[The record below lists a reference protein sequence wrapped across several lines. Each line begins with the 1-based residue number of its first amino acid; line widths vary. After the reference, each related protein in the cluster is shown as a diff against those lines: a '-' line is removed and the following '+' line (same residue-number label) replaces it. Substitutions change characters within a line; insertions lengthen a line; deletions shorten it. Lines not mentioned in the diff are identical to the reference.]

1 MKNKKPRFWK
11 VFLVSILLYALYL
24 TIVTYDIDTYINE
37 KLFLVLISPAFLV
50 LGLLI
55 YYAFYS
61 DIAKYMLF
69 FFIIIAM
76 LCLSIIFTLVIGV
89 LIYFSFFYKSE
100 KIRKIAKIGLF
111 ISGIFAIPLIASLF
125 GYDGLYNSI
134 VKTFSNMT
142 LPSKYEKYVT
152 LSGNTIS
159 YEGNTMEM
167 LPEGENKLIEFAFVN
182 QKNELIISDDE
193 PLGYLSKYDTQG
205 NRIDTL
211 KIEKVDGIDNL
222 LDGFY
227 GDYLMDFKGKRYC
240 SWAIDGNKSFQPIEL
255 FSDYEK
261 WDTETQ
267 KNFYWNEIT
276 LNSPYYYV
284 TADEV
289 FFFRDNQWKYFPIL
303 THKNTSQSPELDNR
317 RNNYEE
323 EDITGGYKMSNGRRM
338 DLFSAENEDPIKEEE
353 SQRREKIIPQYFKE
367 EGSGSNI
374 GSGIGGGSISYRTT
388 WKEGILFLSIEVNGK
403 TFHLK
408 EGMTMFDG
416 ENLLDNNTS
425 YFSISGGT
433 LEQYENYL
441 VYTHPK
447 WDYALFVYK
456 NYFFSTTYRLF
467 IIKNK
472 KE

>member
-1 MKNKKPRFWK
+1 MENKKPRFWK
-11 VFLVSILLYALYL
+11 VFLVSILLYALYFM
-24 TIVTYDIDTYINE
+24 IVVYNIEASGDT
-37 KLFLVLISPAFLV
+37 KLFLVLISPLLLV

-55 YYAFYS
+55 FYAFYS

-76 LCLSIIFTLVIGV
+76 LYLSITLTLVVGV
-89 LIYFSFFYKSE
+89 LIYFSFFYKSGRV
-100 KIRKIAKIGLF
+100 RKIAKIGLF
-111 ISGIFAIPLIASLF
+111 ISGILAIPLIASLF
-125 GYDGLYNSI
+125 GYDSLSNSI
-134 VKTFSNMT
+134 VKTFSDMT
-142 LPSKYEKYVT
+142 LPSKYKKYVAI
-152 LSGNTIS
+152 SGNTIS
-159 YEGNTMEM
+159 YEGNTMVM
-167 LPEGENKLIEFAFVN
+167 LPEGEDKIIEFAFVN

-211 KIEKVDGIDNL
+211 KIEKIDGIENL
-222 LDGFY
+222 FDGFY
-227 GDYLMDFKGKRYC
+227 GDYLMDFKGNRYC
-240 SWAIDGNKSFQPIEL
+240 SWAIDGNKSFRSMEQL
-255 FSDYEK
+255 SDYEK
-261 WDTETQ
+261 E
-267 KNFYWNEIT
+267 NIT
-276 LNSPYYYV
+276 D
-284 TADEV
+284 DE
-289 FFFRDNQWKYFPIL
+289 
-303 THKNTSQSPELDNR
+303 
-317 RNNYEE
+317 
-323 EDITGGYKMSNGRRM
+323 MSKGKRI
-338 DLFSAENEDPIKEEE
+338 DLFSTKNEDFIKEEE
-353 SQRREKIIPQYFKE
+353 SQIREKIIPQYFKV
-367 EGSGSNI
+367 EGSGSNT

-388 WKEGILFLSIEVNGK
+388 WEEGILFLSIEVNGK

-408 EGMTMFDG
+408 EGMTMFDR

-456 NYFFSTTYRLF
+456 NYFFSTSYRLF

>member
-1 MKNKKPRFWK
+1 MKNKRPRFWK

-37 KLFLVLISPAFLV
+37 KLFLVLISPLLLV

-152 LSGNTIS
+152 LSGNTVS
-159 YEGNTMEM
+159 YEGNTMKM

-211 KIEKVDGIDNL
+211 KIGKIDGIENL
-222 LDGFY
+222 FDGFY

-240 SWAIDGNKSFQPIEL
+240 SWAIDGNKSFQSMEQL
-255 FSDYEK
+255 SDYEK
-261 WDTETQ
+261 ENIID
-267 KNFYWNEIT
+267 
-276 LNSPYYYV
+276 
-284 TADEV
+284 D
-289 FFFRDNQWKYFPIL
+289 D
-303 THKNTSQSPELDNR
+303 
-317 RNNYEE
+317 
-323 EDITGGYKMSNGRRM
+323 KMLKGKRM
-338 DLFSAENEDPIKEEE
+338 DLFSLKNEDIPKEE
-353 SQRREKIIPQYFKE
+353 SPRREKIIPQYFKK
-367 EGSGSNI
+367 EGSGSNT

-388 WKEGILFLSIEVNGK
+388 WEEGILFLSIEVNGK

-408 EGMTMFDG
+408 EETTMFDG

-456 NYFFSTTYRLF
+456 NYFFSTSYRLF

>member
-11 VFLVSILLYALYL
+11 VFLVSILLYALYFM
-24 TIVTYDIDTYINE
+24 IVVYNIEASGDT
-37 KLFLVLISPAFLV
+37 KLFLVLISPLLLV

-55 YYAFYS
+55 FYAFYS

-76 LCLSIIFTLVIGV
+76 LYLSITLTLVVGV

-100 KIRKIAKIGLF
+100 KVRKIAKIGLF
-111 ISGIFAIPLIASLF
+111 ISGILAIPLIASLF
-125 GYDGLYNSI
+125 GYDSLYNSI
-134 VKTFSNMT
+134 AKTFSDMT
-142 LPSKYEKYVT
+142 LPSKYKKYVA
-152 LSGNTIS
+152 LSGNTVS
-159 YEGNTMEM
+159 YEGNTMVM
-167 LPEGENKLIEFAFVN
+167 LPEGEDKIIEFAFVN

-211 KIEKVDGIDNL
+211 KIEKIDGIENL
-222 LDGFY
+222 FDGFY
-227 GDYLMDFKGKRYC
+227 EDYLVDFKGNRYC
-240 SWAIDGNKSFQPIEL
+240 SWAIDGNKSFRSMEQL
-255 FSDYEK
+255 SDYEK
-261 WDTETQ
+261 E
-267 KNFYWNEIT
+267 NIT
-276 LNSPYYYV
+276 D
-284 TADEV
+284 DE
-289 FFFRDNQWKYFPIL
+289 
-303 THKNTSQSPELDNR
+303 
-317 RNNYEE
+317 
-323 EDITGGYKMSNGRRM
+323 MSKGKRI
-338 DLFSAENEDPIKEEE
+338 DLFSYKNENIPKEE

-433 LEQYENYL
+433 LEQYENYQ

-447 WDYALFVYK
+447 WDYALFAYK
-456 NYFFSTTYRLF
+456 NYIFSTTYRLF

>member
-1 MKNKKPRFWK
+1 MKNKRPRFWK

-37 KLFLVLISPAFLV
+37 KLFLVLISPLLLV

-152 LSGNTIS
+152 LSGNTVS
-159 YEGNTMEM
+159 YEGNTMKM

-211 KIEKVDGIDNL
+211 KIEKIDGIENL
-222 LDGFY
+222 FDGFY
-227 GDYLMDFKGKRYC
+227 GDYLMDFKGNRYC
-240 SWAIDGNKSFQPIEL
+240 SWAIDGNKSFRSMEQL
-255 FSDYEK
+255 SDYEK
-261 WDTETQ
+261 ENIID
-267 KNFYWNEIT
+267 
-276 LNSPYYYV
+276 
-284 TADEV
+284 D
-289 FFFRDNQWKYFPIL
+289 D
-303 THKNTSQSPELDNR
+303 
-317 RNNYEE
+317 
-323 EDITGGYKMSNGRRM
+323 KMSKGKRI
-338 DLFSAENEDPIKEEE
+338 DLFSRKNENIPKEE
-353 SQRREKIIPQYFKE
+353 SQRREKIIPQYFKV
-367 EGSGSNI
+367 EGSGSNT

-388 WKEGILFLSIEVNGK
+388 WEEGTLFLSIEVNGK
-403 TFHLK
+403 IFHLK
-408 EGMTMFDG
+408 KEMTMFDG
-416 ENLLDNNTS
+416 ENLLKSSTI
-425 YFSISGGT
+425 YRTISGGT
-433 LEQYENYL
+433 LEQYENYQ

-447 WDYALFVYK
+447 WDYALFAYK
-456 NYFFSTTYRLF
+456 NHKFYNTYRLF

-472 KE
+472 N

>member
-11 VFLVSILLYALYL
+11 VFLVSILLYALYFM
-24 TIVTYDIDTYINE
+24 IVVYNIEASGDT
-37 KLFLVLISPAFLV
+37 KLFLVLISPLLLV

-55 YYAFYS
+55 FYAFYY
-61 DIAKYMLF
+61 DMAKYMLF

-76 LCLSIIFTLVIGV
+76 QYLSITLTLVVGI

-100 KIRKIAKIGLF
+100 KVRKIAKIGLF
-111 ISGIFAIPLIASLF
+111 ISGLFAIPLIANFF
-125 GYDGLYNSI
+125 GYDSLYNSI
-134 VKTFSNMT
+134 VKTFSDMT
-142 LPSKYEKYVT
+142 LPSKYKKYVA
-152 LSGNTIS
+152 LSGNTVS

-167 LPEGENKLIEFAFVN
+167 LPKGENKLIEFAFVN

-211 KIEKVDGIDNL
+211 KIEKTDGIENL
-222 LDGFY
+222 FDGFY
-227 GDYLMDFKGKRYC
+227 GDYLMDFKGNRYC
-240 SWAIDGNKSFQPIEL
+240 SWAIDGNKSFRSMEQL
-255 FSDYEK
+255 SDYEK
-261 WDTETQ
+261 E
-267 KNFYWNEIT
+267 NIT
-276 LNSPYYYV
+276 D
-284 TADEV
+284 DE
-289 FFFRDNQWKYFPIL
+289 
-303 THKNTSQSPELDNR
+303 
-317 RNNYEE
+317 
-323 EDITGGYKMSNGRRM
+323 MSKGKRI
-338 DLFSAENEDPIKEEE
+338 DLFSYKNENIPKEE

-416 ENLLDNNTS
+416 ENILKSSTI
-425 YFSISGGT
+425 YRTISGGT
-433 LEQYENYL
+433 LEQYENYQ

-447 WDYALFVYK
+447 WDYALFAYK
-456 NYFFSTTYRLF
+456 NYIFSTTYRLF

>member
-1 MKNKKPRFWK
+1 MENKRPHFGR
-11 VFLVSILLYALYL
+11 VFAVSFLLYILYFG
-24 TIVTYDIDTYINE
+24 IIDIIDTSIDN
-37 KLFLVLISPAFLV
+37 KLFFVLISPAFLV
-50 LGLLI
+50 LGILI
-55 YYAFYS
+55 FYAFYS
-61 DIAKYMLF
+61 DTARYMLF
-69 FFIIIAM
+69 FFITIAM
-76 LCLSIIFTLVIGV
+76 LYLSVIFTLVVGV

-100 KIRKIAKIGLF
+100 KVRKIAKIGLF
-111 ISGIFAIPLIASLF
+111 ISGFFAIPLIASFF

-142 LPSKYEKYVT
+142 LPSKYEKYVA
-152 LSGNTIS
+152 LSGNTVS

-211 KIEKVDGIDNL
+211 KIEKIEGIDNL
-222 LDGFY
+222 FDGFY

-240 SWAIDGNKSFQPIEL
+240 SWAIDGNKSFQPIEQL
-255 FSDYEK
+255 SDYEM
-261 WDTETQ
+261 
-267 KNFYWNEIT
+267 
-276 LNSPYYYV
+276 S
-284 TADEV
+284 
-289 FFFRDNQWKYFPIL
+289 
-303 THKNTSQSPELDNR
+303 
-317 RNNYEE
+317 EE
-323 EDITGGYKMSNGRRM
+323 KRM
-338 DLFSAENEDPIKEEE
+338 DLFGLKNKELVKDEE
-353 SQRREKIIPQYFKE
+353 SQRRDKIIPQYFKKE
-367 EGSGSNI
+367 SSGSSTSY
-374 GSGIGGGSISYRTT
+374 GVGGEISYRTT
-388 WKEGILFLSIEVNGK
+388 WKEGAFFFSIQVNGN

-408 EGMTMFDG
+408 DTMTMSDG

>member
-11 VFLVSILLYALYL
+11 VFIVSILLYALYFM
-24 TIVTYDIDTYINE
+24 IVVYNIEASGDT
-37 KLFLVLISPAFLV
+37 KLFLVLISPLLLV

-55 YYAFYS
+55 FYAFYS

-76 LCLSIIFTLVIGV
+76 LYLSITLTLVVGV
-89 LIYFSFFYKSE
+89 LIYFSFFYKSGRV
-100 KIRKIAKIGLF
+100 RKIAKIGLF
-111 ISGIFAIPLIASLF
+111 ISGILAIPLIASLF
-125 GYDGLYNSI
+125 GYDSLSNSI
-134 VKTFSNMT
+134 VKTFSDMT
-142 LPSKYEKYVT
+142 LPSKYKKYVAI
-152 LSGNTIS
+152 SGNTVS
-159 YEGNTMEM
+159 YEGNMMVM

-211 KIEKVDGIDNL
+211 KIEKIDGIENL
-222 LDGFY
+222 FDGFY
-227 GDYLMDFKGKRYC
+227 GDYLMDFKGNRYC
-240 SWAIDGNKSFQPIEL
+240 SWAIDGNKSFRSMEQL
-255 FSDYEK
+255 SDYEK
-261 WDTETQ
+261 E
-267 KNFYWNEIT
+267 NIT
-276 LNSPYYYV
+276 D
-284 TADEV
+284 DE
-289 FFFRDNQWKYFPIL
+289 
-303 THKNTSQSPELDNR
+303 
-317 RNNYEE
+317 
-323 EDITGGYKMSNGRRM
+323 MSKGKRM
-338 DLFSAENEDPIKEEE
+338 DLFSTKNEDPIKEEE
-353 SQRREKIIPQYFKE
+353 SQIREKIIPQYFKV
-367 EGSGSNI
+367 EGSGSNT

-388 WKEGILFLSIEVNGK
+388 WEEGILFLSIEVNGK

-433 LEQYENYL
+433 LEQYENYQ

-447 WDYALFVYK
+447 WDYALFAYK
-456 NYFFSTTYRLF
+456 NHKFYNTYRLF

>member
-1 MKNKKPRFWK
+1 MENKKPRFWK
-11 VFLVSILLYALYL
+11 VFLVSILLYALYFM
-24 TIVTYDIDTYINE
+24 IVVYNIEASGDT
-37 KLFLVLISPAFLV
+37 KLFLVLISPLLLV

-55 YYAFYS
+55 FYAFYS

-76 LCLSIIFTLVIGV
+76 LYLSITLTLVVGV
-89 LIYFSFFYKSE
+89 LIYFSFFYKSGRV
-100 KIRKIAKIGLF
+100 RKIAKIGLF
-111 ISGIFAIPLIASLF
+111 ISGILVIPLIASLF
-125 GYDGLYNSI
+125 GYDSLSNSI
-134 VKTFSNMT
+134 VKTFSDMT
-142 LPSKYEKYVT
+142 LPSKYKKYVAI
-152 LSGNTIS
+152 SGNTVS
-159 YEGNTMEM
+159 YEGNTMVM
-167 LPEGENKLIEFAFVN
+167 LPEGEDKIIEFAFVN

-205 NRIDTL
+205 NKIDTL
-211 KIEKVDGIDNL
+211 KIEKIDGIENL
-222 LDGFY
+222 FDGFY
-227 GDYLMDFKGKRYC
+227 GDYLVDFKGNRYC
-240 SWAIDGNKSFQPIEL
+240 SWAIDGNKSFRSMEQL
-255 FSDYEK
+255 SDYEK
-261 WDTETQ
+261 E
-267 KNFYWNEIT
+267 NIT
-276 LNSPYYYV
+276 D
-284 TADEV
+284 DE
-289 FFFRDNQWKYFPIL
+289 
-303 THKNTSQSPELDNR
+303 
-317 RNNYEE
+317 
-323 EDITGGYKMSNGRRM
+323 MSKGKRM
-338 DLFSAENEDPIKEEE
+338 DLFSEKNENIPKEE

-388 WKEGILFLSIEVNGK
+388 WEEGILFLSIEGNGK
-403 TFHLK
+403 TFLLK

-456 NYFFSTTYRLF
+456 NHKFYNTYRLF